1 MNATM
6 NAIETTTC
14 PCLYCHHAIEFDPAE
29 SGSTTECPHCGKET
43 DLYIPGPA
51 PAPPPRPTPDAPR
64 STLHARPSRLR
75 PCPDCAR
82 PLSPT
87 ARACPGCG
95 YVTDKTPSR
104 LGTLFL
110 IIFVLAGLYAISRAM
125 NL

>member
-1 MNATM
+1 
-6 NAIETTTC
+6 
-14 PCLYCHHAIEFDPAE
+14 L
-29 SGSTTECPHCGKET
+29 
-43 DLYIPGPA
+43 
-51 PAPPPRPTPDAPR
+51 
-64 STLHARPSRLR
+64 PSRLR
-75 PCPDCAR
+75 PCPDCSR

-87 ARACPGCG
+87 ARACPNCG